1 MYHGVIEREGS
12 AVIDFSECYY
22 IDQEGIRW
30 LAAAKAGQK
39 ASLADRRRIENRREL
54 ERREAADRKRAS
66 GRRRKRDRRQR
77 SEF

>member
-1 MYHGVIEREGS
+1 MTL
-12 AVIDFSECYY
+12 DFSECYY

-39 ASLADRRRIENRREL
+39 GTFADRRRISDRRVV
-54 ERREAADRKRAS
+54 ERRTTGNKKRKS
-66 GRRRKRDRRQR
+66 GRRRSESDRRQR